1 MKMVALRLITLYL
14 RTVLKC
20 NRFGKKRNLII
31 IPEMIKDIVICFVY
45 QK

>member
-1 MKMVALRLITLYL
+1 MKMVALYLITLYL

-20 NRFGKKRNLII
+20 NRFGKKRNLSI
-31 IPEMIKDIVICFVY
+31 IPEMIKDIVIFFVY